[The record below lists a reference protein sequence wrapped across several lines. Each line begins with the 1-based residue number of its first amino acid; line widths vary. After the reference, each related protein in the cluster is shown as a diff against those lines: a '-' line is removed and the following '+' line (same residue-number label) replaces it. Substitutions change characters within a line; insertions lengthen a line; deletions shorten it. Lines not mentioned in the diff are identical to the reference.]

1 MPVVL
6 DQNQQD
12 DKDKDQTNGAST
24 TPGGISVGN
33 SLTSGSSG
41 GTLPTT
47 GGGGQSQNSASTS
60 GQTTPG
66 TSSGSFSNIAN
77 YINANKDFNN
87 GNGVGGKIN
96 DQFQKQ
102 AQDVTNGFNSAQ
114 QDFQT
119 KAQAADTP
127 NEQYKN
133 NYNSYIQPLTNVNDP
148 NYNASAY
155 LSDSNNA
162 NNISGM
168 LNASYAG
175 PTSIDNASG
184 YQTQA
189 QNLSQ
194 VAQQGNT
201 EAGRFGLL
209 RSMFGG
215 AGYTNGQQKLD
226 NLLLQGTPGQA
237 QQLQGLQN
245 QANSLSNNI
254 NQGINGAATQA
265 QNYQNLANTIKTN
278 TANDLSGAVNNYGST
293 DSNYTGNNNGTSVL
307 YNNYLNTNKTRDQN
321 YQNVINSFG
330 SGNLTADQAQQ
341 LGMSADNI
349 AQLNGT
355 YNFGVNPNNY
365 VSEGT
370 SNITQQNA
378 ASKQAYDNLAALK
391 NILGDKATGDA
402 ATTLSAY
409 SDPTQAGTANVGGFN
424 FDQGGYSQA
433 QNQAAQ
439 GALHNFDTSAFGS
452 NPNENQYFNGLFG
465 GEGAK
470 GVSDYINYLKSNTA
484 AFNQNGLN
492 PFLSST
498 PWGQYNYNH
507 QTFDDLARS
516 VLPGSA
522 GTQFNIGG
530 SQLSSSPVGG
540 QTIVTPQQAALQNL
554 AATGMT

>member
-12 DKDKDQTNGAST
+12 DKDTDQTNGAST

-33 SLTSGSSG
+33 SLSSSSSG

-47 GGGGQSQNSASTS
+47 GGGGGQSQNSASTS
-60 GQTTPG
+60 GQATPG

-102 AQDVTNGFNSAQ
+102 TQDVTNGFNTAQ

-119 KAQAADTP
+119 KAQAADAP

-133 NYNSYIQPLTNVNDP
+133 NYNSYIQPLTNVNDA
-148 NYNASAY
+148 NYNAASY
-155 LSDSNNA
+155 LGDTNNA
-162 NNISGM
+162 NNINGM

-184 YQTQA
+184 FQTQA

-226 NLLLQGTPGQA
+226 NLLLQGTPGQT

-245 QANSLSNNI
+245 QANSLSNTI

-265 QNYQNLANTIKTN
+265 HNYQNLANTLASN
-278 TANDLSGAVNNYGST
+278 TANDLSSAVNNYGST

-307 YNNYLNTNKTRDQN
+307 YNNYLNANKTRDQN
-321 YQNVINSFG
+321 YQNDVNAFNSG
-330 SGNLTADQAQQ
+330 SLTADQAQQ
-341 LGMSADNI
+341 LGMTADNI

-355 YNFGVNPNNY
+355 YTFGVTPGQYIN
-365 VSEGT
+365 EGA

-391 NILGDKATGDA
+391 NVLGNKANSDA
-402 ATTLSAY
+402 ATTLAAY
-409 SDPTQAGTANVGGFN
+409 SDPNQAGTANLGGFN
-424 FDQGGYSQA
+424 FNQDSFSTA
-433 QNQAAQ
+433 QNQAANKWGLAQ
-439 GALHNFDTSAFGS
+439 QIAGNIGMAS
-452 NPNENQYFNGLFG
+452 NPGGGYQNRDTQAITNQLDAARNYDQWLIDNNSTVRGDPALEGLRQYFLNQGQSDLPQLNAAG
-465 GEGAK
+465 GMK
-470 GVSDYINYLKSNTA
+470 
-484 AFNQNGLN
+484 
-492 PFLSST
+492 
-498 PWGQYNYNH
+498 
-507 QTFDDLARS
+507 
-516 VLPGSA
+516 
-522 GTQFNIGG
+522 FNIGG
-530 SQLSSSPVGG
+530 PQL
-540 QTIVTPQQAALQNL
+540 TPQQAALQNL
-554 AATGMT
+554 AGTGMT